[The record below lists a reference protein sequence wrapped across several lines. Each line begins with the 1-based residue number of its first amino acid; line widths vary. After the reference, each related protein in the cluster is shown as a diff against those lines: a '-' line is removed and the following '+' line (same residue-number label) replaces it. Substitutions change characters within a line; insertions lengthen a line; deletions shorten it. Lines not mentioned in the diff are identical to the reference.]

1 MRAFNNKLDSGAP
14 QELETEFLAEA
25 VKEAKKASKALLWKG
40 TSCTA
45 KLLPQSGGS

>member
-25 VKEAKKASKALLWKG
+25 EAKKASKALLWKG
-40 TSCTA
+40 TCCTA